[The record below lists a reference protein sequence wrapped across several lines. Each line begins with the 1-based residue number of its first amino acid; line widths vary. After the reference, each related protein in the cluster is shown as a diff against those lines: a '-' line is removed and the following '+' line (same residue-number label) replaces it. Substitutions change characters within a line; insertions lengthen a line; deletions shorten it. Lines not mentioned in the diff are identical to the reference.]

1 MHRLEKY
8 VQDIRLKQWSELIEA
23 ANRSGQPRIEWL
35 KENGISKDAF
45 YYWQRKVRR
54 YYAEENGLMPAV
66 GNTDKVSLV
75 EVPLARPTSGIT
87 AGPAAVIRIGNMAVE
102 ISPNA
107 SGEFME
113 RLGRMIRNAL

>member
-1 MHRLEKY
+1 MEKY

-23 ANRSGQPRIEWL
+23 ANRSGQSRKEWL